1 MRTTVIIAKR
11 AESFI
16 STVSGRHGEGHS
28 EQPAG
33 SCIEEAA
40 ATAEKLMHDYAL
52 NNPEGGDLIA
62 PEKLKTLVPE
72 HLRLVKGVN

>member
-11 AESFI
+11 ANSFI
-16 STVSGRHGEGHS
+16 STVSGQHGEGHS

-33 SCIEEAA
+33 NSIEEAA
-40 ATAEKLMHDYAL
+40 TTAEKLMNEYAI

-62 PEKLKTLVPE
+62 PEKLRILVPE
-72 HLRLVKGVN
+72 HLRIVKGV